1 MIDLYLKLKYLYWIP
16 KYSVLSFLCFP
27 IFLSSLHTICNLT
40 AVFISPLTTGL
51 TSAPLFHLCI
61 YSTTQSSIIILWPA
75 VVLSLLI
82 DNVLLPLQWYDAL
95 RSMARLPFGIPPEF
109 RRKMWLSLADWH
121 IKRLKVDW
129 QKTVRTAFNDRTNP
143 DDDKL
148 GSQIVKVWKFG
159 SLFWQDWDGQWIFLV
174 VMDIVV

>member
-1 MIDLYLKLKYLYWIP
+1 MDICECFLMTVSAFDL
-16 KYSVLSFLCFP
+16 C
-27 IFLSSLHTICNLT
+27 
-40 AVFISPLTTGL
+40 
-51 TSAPLFHLCI
+51 
-61 YSTTQSSIIILWPA
+61 
-75 VVLSLLI
+75 
-82 DNVLLPLQWYDAL
+82 QWYDAL

-148 GSQIVKVWKFG
+148 GSQIVKVRYNIII
-159 SLFWQDWDGQWIFLV
+159 LYLHR
-174 VMDIVV
+174 